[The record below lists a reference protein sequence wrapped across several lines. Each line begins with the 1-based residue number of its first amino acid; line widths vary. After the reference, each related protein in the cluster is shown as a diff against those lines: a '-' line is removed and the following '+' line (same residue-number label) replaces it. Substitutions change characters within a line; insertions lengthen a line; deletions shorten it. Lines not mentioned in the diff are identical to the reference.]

1 MRWII
6 DSSLKFRFVVVA
18 AAAALIFF
26 GVQQLHHEK
35 VDVFPE
41 FAPTRVEIQTACLG
55 LSASEVEELVSVPLE
70 DSLNGVPGVET
81 TRSESVPQLSSITL
95 LFKRGTDLMHAR
107 QLVQE

>member
-70 DSLNGVPGVET
+70 DALNGVPGVET
-81 TRSESVPQLSSITL
+81 IRSESVPQLNNIEIR
-95 LFKRGTDLMHAR
+95 FKRGMDVFKAR
-107 QLVQE
+107 QLVA